1 MFKNDDIFAN
11 FGKNINSKA
20 AAKQRVKQEYLAKA
34 EQASDQIAKIIDNA
48 RLNGVADFEISDEF
62 RGPLVRYYRKY
73 WLKYMQI
80 SLGIISL
87 IAFILSFYTFQ
98 ASYLFLLAFAVIFVS
113 SEDIYML
120 KIVGFGVYSS
130 KELEKIK
137 AKLFPRRYN
146 FARNFFALLIVI
158 IMSIIAHTISSRLL
172 MPVELSNYLSFSD
185 FEFKPENEFFAFYN
199 AILLGVIMFFRI
211 FRKM

>member
-130 KELEKIK
+130 RELEKIK
-137 AKLFPRRYN
+137 AKLFPYRYN

-172 MPVELSNYLSFSD
+172 MPIELANYLSFSD
-185 FEFKPENEFFAFYN
+185 FKFKADNEFFAFYN
-199 AILLGVIMFFRI
+199 VILVGVIMFLRI
-211 FRKM
+211 FRKI

>member
-130 KELEKIK
+130 RELEKIK
-137 AKLFPRRYN
+137 AKLFPLRYN
-146 FARNFFALLIVI
+146 FSRNFFALCIVV

-185 FEFKPENEFFAFYN
+185 FKFNPNNEFSRF
-199 AILLGVIMFFRI
+199 IMRFSWEL
-211 FRKM
+211 

>member
-48 RLNGVADFEISDEF
+48 RLNGIADFEISDEF

-130 KELEKIK
+130 RELEKIK
-137 AKLFPRRYN
+137 AKLFPLRYN
-146 FARNFFALLIVI
+146 FARNFFALCIVV

-172 MPVELSNYLSFSD
+172 MPIEFANYFSFSN
-185 FEFKPENEFFAFYN
+185 FKFNADNEFFAFYN
-199 AILLGVIMFFRI
+199 SILVGVIMFLQI

>member
-130 KELEKIK
+130 RELEKIK
-137 AKLFPRRYN
+137 AKLFPLRYN

-172 MPVELSNYLSFSD
+172 MPVEFANYFSFSD
-185 FEFKPENEFFAFYN
+185 FEFKPQNEFFAFYN

>member
-11 FGKNINSKA
+11 FEKNINSKL
-20 AAKQRVKQEYLAKA
+20 AAKQRVKQEYLSRA
-34 EQASDQIAKIIDNA
+34 EAASDQIAKIIDNS
-48 RLNGVADFEISDEF
+48 RLNGVPDFEISDEY
-62 RGPLVRYYRKY
+62 RGPIVRYYRKY
-73 WLKYMQI
+73 WIKYMQI
-80 SLGIISL
+80 SLATIAL
-87 IAFILSFYTFQ
+87 IMFILSFYTFQ

-130 KELEKIK
+130 RELEKIK
-137 AKLFPRRYN
+137 AKLFPLRYN

-172 MPVELSNYLSFSD
+172 MPIEFANYFSFSN
-185 FEFKPENEFFAFYN
+185 FKFNADNEFFAFYN
-199 AILLGVIMFFRI
+199 SILVGVIMFLRI

>member
-130 KELEKIK
+130 RELEKIK
-137 AKLFPRRYN
+137 AKLFPLRYN
-146 FARNFFALLIVI
+146 FSRNFFALCIVV

-185 FEFKPENEFFAFYN
+185 FKFNPNNEFFAFYN
-199 AILLGVIMFFRI
+199 AILVGVIMFLRI

>member
-20 AAKQRVKQEYLAKA
+20 AAKQRVKQEYLSRA
-34 EQASDQIAKIIDNA
+34 EQASDQIAKIIDNS
-48 RLNGVADFEISDEF
+48 RVNGVSDFEISDEF
-62 RGPLVRYYRKY
+62 KGPIVRYYRKY

-80 SLGIISL
+80 SLAIICL
-87 IAFILSFYTFQ
+87 VMFILSFYTFQ
-98 ASYLFLLAFAVIFVS
+98 SSYFFLLAFAVVFAMN
-113 SEDIYML
+113 EDIYLL
-120 KIVGFGVYSS
+120 KLLGLGVYSS
-130 KELEKIK
+130 QELEKIK
-137 AKLFPRRYN
+137 AKLFPLRYN

-158 IMSIIAHTISSRLL
+158 IMSIIAHTISGRLL
-172 MPVELSNYLSFSD
+172 MPVEFANYLSFSD

>member
-11 FGKNINSKA
+11 FEKNINSKSA
-20 AAKQRVKQEYLAKA
+20 TRQRVKQEYVSKA
-34 EQASDQIAKIIDNA
+34 EAATDQIAKIIDNS
-48 RLNGVADFEISDEF
+48 RINGVPDFEISDEF
-62 RGPLVRYYRKY
+62 RGPIVRYYRKY
-73 WLKYMQI
+73 WIKYMQI
-80 SLGIISL
+80 SLAIICL
-87 IAFILSFYTFQ
+87 VMFILSFYTFQ

-130 KELEKIK
+130 RELEKIK
-137 AKLFPRRYN
+137 AKLFPLRYN

-185 FEFKPENEFFAFYN
+185 FEFKPQNEFFAFYN

>member
-11 FGKNINSKA
+11 FEKNINSKS
-20 AAKQRVKQEYLAKA
+20 AAKQRVKQEYLSRA
-34 EQASDQIAKIIDNA
+34 EEATDKIAKIIDNA
-48 RLNGVADFEISDEF
+48 RLNGIADFEISDEY
-62 RGPLVRYYRKY
+62 RGPIVRYYRKY

-87 IAFILSFYTFQ
+87 IVFILSFYTFQ
-98 ASYLFLLAFAVIFVS
+98 ASYLFLLAFAVIMS
-113 SEDIYML
+113 TSEDIYL
-120 KIVGFGVYSS
+120 LRLVGFGVFSS

-137 AKLFPRRYN
+137 AKLFPQRYN
-146 FARNFFALLIVI
+146 FSRNFFALCIVV

-172 MPVELSNYLSFSD
+172 MPIEFANYFSFSN
-185 FEFKPENEFFAFYN
+185 FKFNLENEFFAFYN
-199 AILLGVIMFFRI
+199 AILIGVIMFLRI

>member
-80 SLGIISL
+80 SLAIICL
-87 IAFILSFYTFQ
+87 VMFILSFYTFQ
-98 ASYLFLLAFAVIFVS
+98 SSYLFLLAFAIIMAT

-137 AKLFPRRYN
+137 AKLFPLRYN

-172 MPVELSNYLSFSD
+172 MPVEFANYFSFSD
-185 FEFKPENEFFAFYN
+185 FEFKPQNEFFAFYN

-211 FRKM
+211 FRKI

>member
-11 FGKNINSKA
+11 FEKNINSKL
-20 AAKQRVKQEYLAKA
+20 AAKQRVKQEYVSKA
-34 EQASDQIAKIIDNA
+34 EAATDQIAKIIDNA
-48 RLNGVADFEISDEF
+48 RLNGIADFEISDEF
-62 RGPLVRYYRKY
+62 RGPIVRYYRKY
-73 WLKYMQI
+73 WIKYMQI
-80 SLGIISL
+80 SLAIIGL
-87 IAFILSFYTFQ
+87 IMFILSFYTFQ
-98 ASYLFLLAFAVIFVS
+98 SSYLFLLAFAVIMAT
-113 SEDIYML
+113 SEDIYL
-120 KIVGFGVYSS
+120 IKLVGFGVFSS

-137 AKLFPRRYN
+137 AKLFPLRYN

-172 MPVELSNYLSFSD
+172 MPGELANYLSFSD

>member
-11 FGKNINSKA
+11 FEKNLNSKSA
-20 AAKQRVKQEYLAKA
+20 ARQRVKQEYLAKA
-34 EQASDQIAKIIDNA
+34 EAATDQIAKIIDNA
-48 RLNGVADFEISDEF
+48 RINGIPDFEISDEF
-62 RGPLVRYYRKY
+62 KGPIVRYYKKY

-87 IAFILSFYTFQ
+87 IVFILSFYTFQ
-98 ASYLFLLAFAVIFVS
+98 ASYLFILAFAVILAS
-113 SEDIYML
+113 SEDIYL
-120 KIVGFGVYSS
+120 ISLVGFGVYSS
-130 KELEKIK
+130 QELDKIK
-137 AKLFPRRYN
+137 AKLFPLRYN

-172 MPVELSNYLSFSD
+172 MPVELTNYLSFSG
-185 FEFKPENEFFAFYN
+185 FEFKPDNEFFAFYN
-199 AILLGVIMFFRI
+199 ALLIAVIMCLRI

>member
-11 FGKNINSKA
+11 FEKNINSKSA
-20 AAKQRVKQEYLAKA
+20 TRQRVKQEYVSKA
-34 EQASDQIAKIIDNA
+34 EAATDQIAKIIDNS
-48 RLNGVADFEISDEF
+48 RINGVPDFEISDEF
-62 RGPLVRYYRKY
+62 RGPIVRYYRKY
-73 WLKYMQI
+73 WIKYMQI
-80 SLGIISL
+80 SLAIIGL
-87 IAFILSFYTFQ
+87 IMFILSFYTFQ
-98 ASYLFLLAFAVIFVS
+98 SSYLFLLAFAVIMAT
-113 SEDIYML
+113 SEDIYL
-120 KIVGFGVYSS
+120 IKLVGFGVFSS

-137 AKLFPRRYN
+137 AKLFPLRYN

>member
-11 FGKNINSKA
+11 FEKNLNSKA
-20 AAKQRVKQEYLAKA
+20 AARQRVKQEYLSRA

-48 RLNGVADFEISDEF
+48 RINGIAEFEISDEF
-62 RGPLVRYYRKY
+62 RGPIARYYRKY

-87 IAFILSFYTFQ
+87 IAFVLSFYTFQ
-98 ASYLFLLAFAVIFVS
+98 ASYLFLLAFAVIFAT
-113 SEDIYML
+113 SEDIYLL
-120 KIVGFGVYSS
+120 KLLGLGVYSS
-130 KELEKIK
+130 QELDKIK
-137 AKLFPRRYN
+137 AKLFPLRYN
-146 FARNFFALLIVI
+146 FSRNFFALCIVV

-185 FEFKPENEFFAFYN
+185 FKFNPNNEFFAFYN
-199 AILLGVIMFFRI
+199 AILVGVIMFLRI

>member
-11 FGKNINSKA
+11 FEKNINSKSA
-20 AAKQRVKQEYLAKA
+20 ARQRVKQEYLSRA
-34 EQASDQIAKIIDNA
+34 EQASDQIAKIIDNS
-48 RLNGVADFEISDEF
+48 RLNGIADFEISDEF

-73 WLKYMQI
+73 WIKYMQI
-80 SLGIISL
+80 SLATIAL
-87 IAFILSFYTFQ
+87 IMFILSFYTFQ
-98 ASYLFLLAFAVIFVS
+98 ASYLFLLAFAVIFAS

-130 KELEKIK
+130 RELEKIK
-137 AKLFPRRYN
+137 AKLFRRRYN

-172 MPVELSNYLSFSD
+172 MPVEFANYFSFSN
-185 FEFKPENEFFAFYN
+185 FKFNPNNEFFALYN
-199 AILLGVIMFFRI
+199 VILVGVIMFLRI

>member
-11 FGKNINSKA
+11 FEKNLNSKSA
-20 AAKQRVKQEYLAKA
+20 ARQRVKQEYLAKA
-34 EQASDQIAKIIDNA
+34 EAATDQIAKIIDNA
-48 RLNGVADFEISDEF
+48 RINGIPDFEISDEF
-62 RGPLVRYYRKY
+62 KGPIVRYYKKY

-87 IAFILSFYTFQ
+87 IVFILSFYTFQ
-98 ASYLFLLAFAVIFVS
+98 ASYLFILAFAVILAS
-113 SEDIYML
+113 SEDIYL
-120 KIVGFGVYSS
+120 ISLVGFGVYSS
-130 KELEKIK
+130 QELDKIK

-146 FARNFFALLIVI
+146 FARNFFALLIVV

-172 MPVELSNYLSFSD
+172 MPVELSNYLSFSG
-185 FEFKPENEFFAFYN
+185 FVFKPDNEFFAFYN
-199 AILLGVIMFFRI
+199 AILIGVIMFLRI

>member
-130 KELEKIK
+130 RELEKIK
-137 AKLFPRRYN
+137 AKLFPHKYN

>member
-11 FGKNINSKA
+11 FEKNINSKA
-20 AAKQRVKQEYLAKA
+20 AAKQRVKQEYLSRA

-48 RLNGVADFEISDEF
+48 RINGIAEFEISDEF
-62 RGPLVRYYRKY
+62 RGPIVRYYRKY

-80 SLGIISL
+80 SLAIICIMIFVS
-87 IAFILSFYTFQ
+87 SFYTFE
-98 ASYLFLLAFAVIFVS
+98 ASYLFLFAFAVIFAT
-113 SEDIYML
+113 SEDIYL
-120 KIVGFGVYSS
+120 IKLVGFGVFSS

-137 AKLFPRRYN
+137 AKLFPLRYN
-146 FARNFFALLIVI
+146 FSRNFFALLIVV

-172 MPVELSNYLSFSD
+172 MPVEFDNYLSFSG
-185 FEFKPENEFFAFYN
+185 FVFKPDNEFFAFYN
-199 AILLGVIMFFRI
+199 SILVGVIMFLRI

>member
-11 FGKNINSKA
+11 FEKNINSKA
-20 AAKQRVKQEYLAKA
+20 AAKQRVKQEYLSRA

-48 RLNGVADFEISDEF
+48 RINGTAEFEISDEF
-62 RGPLVRYYRKY
+62 RGPIVRYYRKY

-80 SLGIISL
+80 SLAIICIMIFVS
-87 IAFILSFYTFQ
+87 SFYTFE
-98 ASYLFLLAFAVIFVS
+98 ASYLFLFAFAVIFAT
-113 SEDIYML
+113 SEDIYL
-120 KIVGFGVYSS
+120 IKLVGFGVFSS

-137 AKLFPRRYN
+137 AKLFPLRYN
-146 FARNFFALLIVI
+146 FSRNFFALLIVV

-172 MPVELSNYLSFSD
+172 MPVEFDNYLSFSD
-185 FEFKPENEFFAFYN
+185 FEFKPQNEFFAFYN
-199 AILLGVIMFFRI
+199 SILVGVIMFLRI

>member
-11 FGKNINSKA
+11 FEKNINSKA

-34 EQASDQIAKIIDNA
+34 EAASDQIAKIIDNS
-48 RLNGVADFEISDEF
+48 RLNGIADFEISDEF
-62 RGPLVRYYRKY
+62 KGPIVRYYRKY
-73 WLKYMQI
+73 WIKYMQI
-80 SLGIISL
+80 SLAIICL
-87 IAFILSFYTFQ
+87 IMFILSFYTFQ
-98 ASYLFLLAFAVIFVS
+98 SSYAFLLAFAVIFAT
-113 SEDIYML
+113 SEDIYL
-120 KIVGFGVYSS
+120 IRLVGFGVYSS
-130 KELEKIK
+130 RELEKIK